1 MESGP
6 IDRAV
11 ISALELIK
19 PGLYGVAC
27 SGGADSV
34 TLADAVIRNAGA
46 ANVVV
51 LTIDHGLAP
60 QSASVADS
68 VALWARERGAAA
80 VVERVTVPA
89 RPSIEAAAR
98 EARYAALER
107 LADELG
113 LVAVFTAHTAR
124 DQAET
129 VLMRVLRGT
138 GPAGL
143 AGIPARRGRFVRPFL
158 ALGRDAIDAYVAT
171 HDLPTWHDPMNDELR
186 IARVRLRREQ
196 MPMLRRENPQ
206 LDAALLRLA
215 ASTAEWIAVIDQLAA
230 PYARLPIECVAL
242 AVEPPAIRKRALALA
257 LEDRGI
263 DYDSSH
269 LEAIDHLICE
279 PTHGEVALDI
289 PGGRV
294 IRTYDRLDL
303 AIGEVAE
310 TAAALVAPV
319 GPYELRV
326 WQPGDRMRPARLKG
340 RSRKLSD
347 LFIDAKVARSLRA
360 SARVVVRTT
369 DRVIVWA
376 EHVGIA
382 HGEAE
387 NVVPTR
393 PNSGDF

>member
-1 MESGP
+1 MEAGP

-11 ISALELIK
+11 IAALEMIS
-19 PGLYGVAC
+19 PGRCGVAC
-27 SGGADSV
+27 SGGADSM

-46 ANVVV
+46 DRVVV

-60 QSASVADS
+60 ESAVVADA
-68 VALWARERGAAA
+68 VGLWARERGAEA

-89 RPSIEAAAR
+89 RASIEAAAR

-158 ALGRDAIDAYVAT
+158 ALGRDVIDGYVAT
-171 HDLPTWHDPMNDELR
+171 HSLPTWHDPMNDELR
-186 IARVRLRREQ
+186 IARIRMRREQ

-206 LDAALLRLA
+206 LEAALLRLA
-215 ASTAEWIAVIDQLAA
+215 ASTTEWIAVIDQLAA

-242 AVEPPAIRKRALALA
+242 AVEPPAIRKRAVALA
-257 LEDRGI
+257 LEARGI
-263 DYDSSH
+263 DFDSGH
-269 LEAIDHLICE
+269 LEAIDHLICA
-279 PTHGEVALDI
+279 PTHGEVSLDI
-289 PGGRV
+289 PGARA

-303 AIGEVAE
+303 AIGDP
-310 TAAALVAPV
+310 TATSGALVAPV
-319 GPYELRV
+319 GPYVLRV

-347 LFIDAKVARSLRA
+347 LYGDAKVARSLRA
-360 SARVVVRTT
+360 TARVVVRTT
-369 DRVIVWA
+369 DHVIVWA

-382 HGEAE
+382 HDAPE
-387 NVVPTR
+387 NVVPTH

>member
-1 MESGP
+1 MSTGP
-6 IDRAV
+6 IDHAV
-11 ISALELIK
+11 SAALAAVG

-27 SGGADSV
+27 SGGGDSM
-34 TLADAVIRNAGA
+34 TLADSVIRNAGA

-51 LTIDHGLAP
+51 LTIDHGLAEH
-60 QSASVADS
+60 SAAVSEAVA
-68 VALWARERGAAA
+68 AWARERGSAA
-80 VVERVTVPA
+80 VIERVTVPSRA
-89 RPSIEAAAR
+89 SIEAAAR

-158 ALGRDAIDAYVAT
+158 ALSREAIDAYVAN
-171 HDLPTWHDPMNDELR
+171 HDLATWHDPMNDELR
-186 IARVRLRREQ
+186 IARVRMRREQ

-215 ASTAEWIAVIDQLAA
+215 AATSEWIAVIDQLAA
-230 PYARLPIECVAL
+230 PFARLPIECAAI
-242 AVEPPAIRKRALALA
+242 AVEPVAIRKRALALA
-257 LEDRGI
+257 LEDRGL

-269 LEAIDHLICE
+269 LDAIDQLICA
-279 PTHGEVALDI
+279 PTHGEVTLDI
-289 PGGRV
+289 PGARV
-294 IRTYDRLDL
+294 VRTYDRLDL
-303 AIGEVAE
+303 VIGQPTQTLGV
-310 TAAALVAPV
+310 LVGPT
-319 GPYELRV
+319 GPYELRP
-326 WQPGDRMRPARLKG
+326 WRPGDRMRPARLKG

-369 DRVIVWA
+369 DNAIVWA
-376 EHVGIA
+376 EHIGIA
-382 HGEAE
+382 HGETE
-387 NVVPTR
+387 IVVPT
-393 PNSGDF
+393 PPK